1 MGRREDVLRNAHKD
15 SAANPMSATALPK
28 PNASASSTATETMG
42 FCAVE
47 DETRHFAELEI
58 AADYGVANGDNGADE
73 NRGHEAEH
81 VGLDANDDDRDEE
94 HDERKNK

>member
-1 MGRREDVLRNAHKD
+1 
-15 SAANPMSATALPK
+15 MSATGLAE
-28 PNASASSTATETMG
+28 AERQREQHSDRDHG
-42 FCAVE
+42 FCAVD

-81 VGLDANDDDRDEE
+81 AGLDANDDDRDEE
-94 HDERKNK
+94 HDEREEQS